1 MSGIST
7 HVLDVAEGRP
17 ASGVWVELARRSGDA
32 WFALATGVTDADGRC
47 RELVTAEAVKAG
59 AYKLTFRTGDYFLGR
74 ETLYP
79 EVVIVFQV
87 ETDGRSYHIPL
98 LLSPFGYTT
107 YRGS

>member
-17 ASGVWVELARRSGDA
+17 AAGVWVELARRSGDG

-47 RELVTAEAVKAG
+47 RELVTAEALKVG
-59 AYKLTFRTGDYFLGR
+59 EYRLTFRTGEYFAGR
-74 ETLYP
+74 QTLYP
-79 EVVIVFQV
+79 EVIIVFKV
-87 ETDGRSYHIPL
+87 ENEGGSYHIPL